1 MAATIPKNK
10 KGDIDLTELSMD
22 AVHLDLLIAPPTPGL
37 RREGRRGVEKGNP
50 MPSSH

>member
-22 AVHLDLLIAPPTPGL
+22 AVHLDLLIAPPDPGPSA
-37 RREGRRGVEKGNP
+37 GRAPRG
-50 MPSSH
+50 